1 MAYKVTIKYT
11 RENESV
17 NFYELSTELETNTE
31 SYYTELLNTGKLL
44 SLNRTVI
51 GNVYEIIQLW
61 ADQSSAINYYNNSVT
76 EERLEAIHN
85 YNLKHNISKTVII
98 ESS

>member
-1 MAYKVTIKYT
+1 MPYKVTIKYT

-17 NFYELSTELETNTE
+17 NFYEPSTELKTNTE
-31 SYYTELLNTGKLL
+31 SYYTEVLNSGKLL

-61 ADQSSAINYYNNSVT
+61 ADQSGAINYYNNSVT
-76 EERLEAIHN
+76 VERLEAVNN
-85 YNLKHNISKTVII
+85 YNAEHNISKTVII